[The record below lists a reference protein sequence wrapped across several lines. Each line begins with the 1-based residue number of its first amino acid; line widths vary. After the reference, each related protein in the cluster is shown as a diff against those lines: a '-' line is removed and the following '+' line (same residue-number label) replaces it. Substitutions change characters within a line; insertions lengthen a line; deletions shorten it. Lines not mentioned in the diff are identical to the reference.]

1 MKNGI
6 AIAGAALT
14 ALAAGLA
21 AWQMPSTAV
30 ADGSRNGTD
39 YKVDPDWPRELPNN
53 WLVGQVAGVAVDR
66 YDNIWIIQ
74 RPRTLTED
82 ERGSDPDTTTNPPG
96 VRRSDCC
103 NLAPAVMVFNRD
115 GDLLRGWG
123 GPADPGYLT
132 SRCTPAMGCNWP
144 ENEHGIYVDHND
156 FVYIAGNGGPTTRC

>member
-1 MKNGI
+1 
-6 AIAGAALT
+6 
-14 ALAAGLA
+14 
-21 AWQMPSTAV
+21 MPSTAV

-74 RPRTLTED
+74 RPGTLTAD
-82 ERGSDPDTTTNPPG
+82 ERGSDPDTTTDPPE

-103 NLAPAVMVFNRD
+103 NLAPSVLVFNRD

-123 GPADPGYLT
+123 GPPIRA
-132 SRCTPAMGCNWP
+132 S
-144 ENEHGIYVDHND
+144 
-156 FVYIAGNGGPTTRC
+156 